1 MSSVLQQIAEQ
12 FECID
17 PDKANELRRIEQVY
31 THFGFNSSQSSVQTG
46 DGDGDGVNRRLLHY
60 LPRMAR
66 MKDFRL
72 YRIGVG
78 ERENGGYAH
87 QAVALLDA
95 HHLPTPGNALAVLDP
110 IGTDASTPSASDD
123 ESHQYFFEVWQ
134 TLQHYYGQ
142 GCALIPDG
150 ERPYSKRVGGFPTK
164 DGTQHV
170 AGYVSEGNQTSVQS
184 TY

>member
-31 THFGFNSSQSSVQTG
+31 THFGFDDNNIAQGSDQEGAT
-46 DGDGDGVNRRLLHY
+46 RRMLHY

-78 ERENGGYAH
+78 EQKNGGYAH

-95 HHLPTPGNALAVLDP
+95 HHLPTPGNTLAVLDP
-110 IGTDASTPSASDD
+110 IGTEASTPAASD
-123 ESHQYFFEVWQ
+123 ETSHQYFFEVWQ
-134 TLQHYYGQ
+134 TLQHHYGH
-142 GCALIPDG
+142 GCALIPD
-150 ERPYSKRVGGFPTK
+150 Y
-164 DGTQHV
+164 
-170 AGYVSEGNQTSVQS
+170 QTSKQS
-184 TY
+184 KP

>member
-31 THFGFNSSQSSVQTG
+31 THFGFDDSIATQTG
-46 DGDGDGVNRRLLHY
+46 DKEGATDRLLHY

-78 ERENGGYAH
+78 EQENGGYAH
-87 QAVALLDA
+87 EAVALLDA
-95 HHLPTPGNALAVLDP
+95 HHLPTPGNTLAVLDP
-110 IGTDASTPSASDD
+110 IGTEASTPSSAND
-123 ESHQYFFEVWQ
+123 EISHQYFFEVWQ
-134 TLQHYYGQ
+134 TLQRYYGQ
-142 GCALIPDG
+142 GCALIPDN
-150 ERPYSKRVGGFPTK
+150 ERSHSKLA
-164 DGTQHV
+164 
-170 AGYVSEGNQTSVQS
+170 AGYLTKNSLQYAVG
-184 TY
+184 